1 MGFFSRLLGRTDRRS
16 RAVSQPP
23 AGALLDRIMPE
34 FAIVD
39 VETTGLSPR
48 ANRIL
53 ELAVLRVDA
62 HGTVVDEWVS
72 RFNPQGPVGA
82 THIHGITA
90 ADVANAPLFHE
101 LAPEI
106 AHRISGLPLVAHNA
120 RFDLAFMRSEFSH
133 AGWDLPW
140 LNSFCTLQGSHHYLP
155 RLDRRRLADCCWHA
169 GVRLDDA
176 HSALGDARAT
186 AGLLRF
192 YLTGS
197 HGLDVHPE
205 LRSVRAGDRRTASMT
220 EPERAPSQ
228 RRTQPAPLNSRNIR
242 YTPPRPAQPPLTR
255 QLTALSLADVLD
267 EGAPDGTLAY
277 LEVLL
282 DALEDGEI
290 SEEESGELGDLA
302 AAFELESA
310 SIQTAHR
317 AFILALAH
325 RAVDDGH
332 VSQDERTQLHTIA
345 EMLGVPKR
353 IVLDVI
359 KHADDARA
367 VRLGAGLR
375 PLPSDWAH
383 GEPLRVGDKVA
394 FTGCDDAQR
403 ERLEHRA
410 EALGVR
416 VVGNVSG
423 RTAMLV
429 TDGNFAGTKLDKAL
443 QIGTR
448 VEHPDVF
455 EVLLAHLQPAAVTAS
470 ASPITFASTEAVPA
484 PPRADDIEPPA
495 APITGPRYS
504 PGEIRSWAA
513 ENGYVVGVRGRLPR
527 EVIEAFEGAM
537 ST

>member
-1 MGFFSRLLGRTDRRS
+1 MTDRRRS
-16 RAVSQPP
+16 AMAVFACLRFPTKGRHRLLQPAAWP
-23 AGALLDRIMPE
+23 NRPPIP
-34 FAIVD
+34 
-39 VETTGLSPR
+39 
-48 ANRIL
+48 NRI
-53 ELAVLRVDA
+53 AAISGSTARPDHTRVRDRRRRDHWA
-62 HGTVVDEWVS
+62 LDPSESHTRARGGPRRCS
-72 RFNPQGPVGA
+72 RRRGV
-82 THIHGITA
+82 TA
-90 ADVANAPLFHE
+90 ADVAKAPLFHE

-106 AHRISGLPLVAHNA
+106 ARRISGLPLVAHSA

-140 LNSFCTLQGSHHYLP
+140 LASFCTLQGSHHYLP

-169 GVRLDDA
+169 GVQLDDA

-186 AGLLRF
+186 AGLLRY

-205 LRSVRAGDRRTASMT
+205 LRSMRAGDRRTASPT
-220 EPERAPSQ
+220 GPERAPSQ
-228 RRTQPAPLNSRNIR
+228 RRAQPAPLNSRNIR
-242 YTPPRPAQPPLTR
+242 YRSPRPAQPPLTR
-255 QLTALSLADVLD
+255 QLIALSLTDVLD

-282 DALEDGEI
+282 DALEDDEI
-290 SEEESGELGDLA
+290 SEKESTELGDLA
-302 AAFELESA
+302 AAFGLGPA

-325 RAVDDGH
+325 RAIDDGH
-332 VSQDERTQLHTIA
+332 VLHDERTQLHTIA
-345 EMLGVPKR
+345 EMLDVPKR

-359 KHADDARA
+359 RHADDARS

-383 GEPLRVGDKVA
+383 GKPLRVGDKVA

-403 ERLEHRA
+403 ERLERRA

-429 TDGNFAGTKLDKAL
+429 TGGNFAGMKLDKAL
-443 QIGTR
+443 QLGTR

-455 EVLLAHLQPAAVTAS
+455 EVLLAHC
-470 ASPITFASTEAVPA
+470 SPPQ
-484 PPRADDIEPPA
+484 
-495 APITGPRYS
+495 
-504 PGEIRSWAA
+504 
-513 ENGYVVGVRGRLPR
+513 
-527 EVIEAFEGAM
+527 
-537 ST
+537 